1 MIQWLPPSRAGHAV
15 RSGRAPGLCG
25 HLMRF
30 LNCDFKSLKPS
41 ASFRV
46 TARKGPVRP
55 LVGATAG
62 RKLYQ
67 LNQAGMLRDL
77 ALPGN
82 QLEALKGE
90 RAGQYSI
97 RVNDQFRVCF
107 IWRDGDACDVEIV
120 DYH

>member
-1 MIQWLPPSRAGHAV
+1 M
-15 RSGRAPGLCG
+15 
-25 HLMRF
+25 
-30 LNCDFKSLKPS
+30 
-41 ASFRV
+41 
-46 TARKGPVRP
+46 GPVRP

-62 RKLYQ
+62 RKHYQ
-67 LNQAGMLRDL
+67 LNQARMLRDL

-82 QLEALKGE
+82 QLEALKGD

-120 DYH
+120 DYHRREKVWRGFWIQSIRARRCRRMF